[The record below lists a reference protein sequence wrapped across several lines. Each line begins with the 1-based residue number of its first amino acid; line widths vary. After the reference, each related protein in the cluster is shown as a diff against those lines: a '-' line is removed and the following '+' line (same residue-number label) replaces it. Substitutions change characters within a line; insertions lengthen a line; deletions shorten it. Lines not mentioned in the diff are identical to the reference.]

1 MDVTLD
7 SDLLQQLA
15 SRLSSMFGQK
25 VAPATSAAFDT
36 SAMLVRDKWQRWAMG
51 ETVDGIPN
59 IKTPSGRLAHSIKIK
74 RIGPFDAEIYSD
86 SPHAQRIQD
95 GTPELDMK
103 TTHPYGA
110 KSRVS
115 KEGFPYLIVP
125 FKWGTPNKQ
134 GGKRAHMGNFI
145 PALLYK
151 NEISKMGKS
160 KRTGYV
166 DAKTNEIVGHV
177 HTEPNYAGQD
187 VIRDEYAWSK
197 EDGRH
202 KGDGDMNG
210 MVRIGNDNGK
220 GSTYFTFRVIS
231 ALQLVTAPHSWIRKA
246 IPAIDVV
253 GAVESETRPLVE
265 ELIQA
270 GLEAD
275 FGI

>member
-1 MDVTLD
+1 MIEMNVTLD
-7 SDLLQQLA
+7 SALLQQLQ
-15 SRLSSMFGQK
+15 STLPGMFGQK
-25 VAPATSAAFDT
+25 RAPATSAAFDT
-36 SAMLVRDKWQRWAMG
+36 SAMLVREKWQRWAMG

-103 TTHPYGA
+103 TTHPYGP

-115 KEGFPYLIVP
+115 KEGFPYVIVP
-125 FKWGTPNKQ
+125 IRWGA
-134 GGKRAHMGNFI
+134 GGKKAHWGNFI
-145 PALLYK
+145 PKLLYDSQFAK
-151 NEISKMGKS
+151 MKTSKK
-160 KRTGYV
+160 TGYV
-166 DAKTNEIVGHV
+166 NEKTNEIVGHV

-187 VIRDEYAWSK
+187 VIRNEYAWG
-197 EDGRH
+197 DRH
-202 KGDGDMNG
+202 EGDGNMSG
-210 MVRIGNDNGK
+210 MVRMGNDNGK

-231 ALQLVTAPHSWIRKA
+231 ALQLITAPRSGIGKA
-246 IPAIDVV
+246 IPAIDVA
-253 GAVESETRPLVE
+253 GAIANETRPLVE